1 VTILTKDSYRTRGK
15 VKEAAREIWE
25 EYKASGDEG
34 LRNRLIEHYLPIV
47 RYSADRLMTKLPQSV
62 EVGDLYSAG
71 VFGLMDAI
79 EGYDINR
86 EVKFKT
92 YCALRVRGAILDHLR
107 QSDWVPRLVR
117 TKAHKVGAARQE
129 LETVLGRSANDL
141 ELAEHLD
148 MSLTELDSLVRGG
161 TATQIMS
168 LSDKWHDDNGG
179 KAVQTIDIIPD
190 KKEPDP
196 VDKIQSNDFM
206 QLVSKRLNMKERLIV
221 MLYYFE
227 ELTMREIGMI
237 LDLSESRVCQLH
249 ARIIKRLKLELG
261 DKMEELLS

>member
-1 VTILTKDSYRTRGK
+1 MTIITKDAFRSRGR
-15 VKEAAREIWE
+15 VKEASPEIWE
-25 EYKASGDEG
+25 QYKATGEES

-47 RYSADRLMTKLPQSV
+47 RYSAERVLSKLPQSV
-62 EVGDLYSAG
+62 ELGDLFSAG

-79 EGYDINR
+79 EGYDIDR
-86 EVKFKT
+86 KVKFKT
-92 YCALRVRGAILDHLR
+92 YCALRIRGAILDHLR

-117 TKAHKVGAARQE
+117 TKANRVNLAMQE
-129 LETVLGRSANDL
+129 LETLLGRKANDL
-141 ELAEHLD
+141 ELADHLD
-148 MSLTELDSLVRGG
+148 MSLSELDSLVSSG

-168 LSDKWHDDNGG
+168 LSDKWHDENGG

-190 KKEPDP
+190 KREVDP

-206 QLVSKRLNMKERLIV
+206 ELVSKRLNMKERLIV

-249 ARIIKRLKLELG
+249 ARIIKRLQKELG
-261 DKMEELLS
+261 ERKDELLS